1 MQFCRNTKMSLASA
15 TSAAAVLG
23 ATLLSTMIG
32 GTALAQTV
40 PAGGP
45 CFDIVDG
52 HADSSGG
59 QILLNRCTGRSWILT
74 RTTRNG
80 DVAFRWVAIAPP
92 SSESVVS
99 PLPPRVALTHRVS
112 APLRP
117 DDTRCFTFAGRRYC
131 E

>member
-1 MQFCRNTKMSLASA
+1 MQFSRKTMMSLASA
-15 TSAAAVLG
+15 GSATVLFG
-23 ATLLSTMIG
+23 ATLLATMIG

-52 HADSSGG
+52 RADASGG

-92 SSESVVS
+92 GSESVAS
-99 PLPPRVALTHRVS
+99 PLPPRAALTHRVS

>member
-1 MQFCRNTKMSLASA
+1 MLFCRSAKMCLASVSSA
-15 TSAAAVLG
+15 TALLAL
-23 ATLLSTMIG
+23 TLLTNVAG
-32 GTALAQTV
+32 GIAFAQTV
-40 PAGGP
+40 PASGP

-52 HADSSGG
+52 HGDEGGG

-74 RTTRNG
+74 RTTRKG
-80 DVAFRWVAIAPP
+80 EVAFRWVAIAPP
-92 SSESVVS
+92 GSEAAVS

-117 DDTRCFTFAGRRYC
+117 GDTRCFTFAGRRYC